1 MRGRRGRVLRV
12 ALAGVILVGGAL
24 GYVLVGLR
32 LFGQYQLAYANY
44 QVDVAGKCGALIT
57 WAPPSEI
64 YTAFYTNEPSLIT
77 VRYRSPTPQPL
88 RLTLSIPGFTQAQ
101 SFDVQGSSAFR
112 TQSFKPPLLGASTL
126 DALVGPQAR
135 DAQFELTVRGA
146 NQQVCETSQPA
157 RLESRQLMRWQDAA
171 GRDLSP
177 YLAGWV
183 TPQAAAVQTL
193 VGRTSDS
200 WLPAHPQDYPAI
212 SALVGYNGGTASADA
227 VRQQVDAIYDTLAFT
242 YRVHYVNPNIAY
254 PEGATQLI
262 RLPGDILGN
271 PAPTGM
277 CIETTI
283 IMASALEAIGL
294 RPYIIIVPHHAFLG
308 VALGP
313 SPTAPRE
320 YWETTDLSS
329 GVRGDAANIHG
340 DGEFQQW
347 QRQGQIL
354 RTIDIVAERQNG
366 IGPME

>member
-1 MRGRRGRVLRV
+1 MRSRRSRVLRV
-12 ALAGVILVGGAL
+12 AVAGVILVAGAL

-44 QVDVAGKCGALIT
+44 QVDVAGKCDTLIT
-57 WAPPSEI
+57 WTPPSEI
-64 YTAFYTNEPSLIT
+64 YTAFYENEPSLLT
-77 VRYRSPTPQPL
+77 VRYRSPNPQPL

-101 SFDVQGSSAFR
+101 SFDVQGSAAFR
-112 TQSFKPPLLGASTL
+112 TQSFKPPLLGASAL

-135 DAQFELTVRGA
+135 DAQIELSVRGA
-146 NQQVCETSQPA
+146 NQQVCDTPWPV
-157 RLESRQLMRWQDAA
+157 RLESRQLMRWQ
-171 GRDLSP
+171 GTGGKDLSP

-183 TPQAAAVQTL
+183 TPQSAAVQTL
-193 VGRTSDS
+193 VGRAAD
-200 WLPAHPQDYPAI
+200 WLAAHPQDYPAAN
-212 SALVGYNGGTASADA
+212 ALFGYNGGAASPDA

-254 PEGATQLI
+254 PDGETQLI
-262 RLPGDILGN
+262 RLPQDILSS

-308 VALGP
+308 VSLGQA
-313 SPTAPRE
+313 PTAPRE
-320 YWETTDLSS
+320 YWETTDLNS
-329 GVRGDAANIHG
+329 GVSGDAANVHG

-347 QRQGQIL
+347 KRQNQVL
-354 RTIDIVAERQNG
+354 RTIDIMVERQHG